1 MASITKYQ
9 NGYRVQIAVKG
20 VRESATFR
28 TRREAAAWAGARE
41 TEIRAEQAI
50 DPKGRHTVGDLLR
63 KYGEEVS
70 TTKRGARWEIIRLA
84 AFGRQLDTSM
94 RVGDVTSEV
103 IGRWRDDRLKIIS
116 AGSVVREFA
125 LLSAMF
131 ETARREWGWIV
142 VNPVNDVRKPRSPD
156 HRQVVITREQIK
168 IMCRVMGYRKSAPC
182 RSVAHAVAAAM
193 LVALRTG
200 MRAGELCGLTWDR
213 VHAGY
218 CSTPHKTGKTAE
230 SLRHVP
236 LSEKAQR
243 LIESMRGWDDVLVF
257 GLKSQTLDA
266 MFRKYRQRA
275 GLSGFTFHDTRHT
288 AATWLAQRIN
298 VLDLCKAFGWS
309 NPAMAMIY
317 FNPTAADIAKRMSIK
332 PQ

>member
-1 MASITKYQ
+1 MASISKYQ

-28 TRREAAAWAGARE
+28 TRREASAWAGARE
-41 TEIRAEQAI
+41 TEIRAEQVI

-63 KYGEEVS
+63 KYGDEVS

-103 IGRWRDDRLKIIS
+103 IGQWRDDRLKIIS

-131 ETARREWGWIV
+131 ETARREWGWISI
-142 VNPVNDVRKPRSPD
+142 NPVNDVRKPRSPD
-156 HRQVVITREQIK
+156 HRQVVITRAQIK
-168 IMCRVMGYRKSAPC
+168 TMCRVMGYRKSSPC
-182 RSVAHAVAAAM
+182 RSVAYAVAAAM
-193 LVALRTG
+193 LLALRTG

-213 VHAGY
+213 VHPGY

-257 GLKSQTLDA
+257 GIKSQTLDA

-309 NPAMAMIY
+309 NPAMAMVY
-317 FNPTAADIAKRMSIK
+317 YNPTAADIAKRMSVR
-332 PQ
+332 QQ